1 MPSTCSCYTLFLVLI
16 LSTIHALFHVRR
28 LRRDVQSETTLQ
40 SEHVSNSKYTLPSMS
55 GLNHYV
61 LIGLMYEGECG
72 LVFMNALIDTSS
84 NMHVTDIL

>member
-1 MPSTCSCYTLFLVLI
+1 
-16 LSTIHALFHVRR
+16 
-28 LRRDVQSETTLQ
+28 
-40 SEHVSNSKYTLPSMS
+40 MS